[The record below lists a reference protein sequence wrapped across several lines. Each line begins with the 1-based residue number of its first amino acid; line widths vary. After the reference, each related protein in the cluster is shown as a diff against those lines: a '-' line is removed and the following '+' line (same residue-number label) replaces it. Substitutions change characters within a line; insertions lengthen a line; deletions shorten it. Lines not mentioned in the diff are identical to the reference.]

1 MKIALIGTGKMGQ
14 AIEKLALS
22 RGHEIVLK
30 LNHENIDSYSN
41 EGLKVADVAIEF
53 TRPDAA
59 TSNLKRC
66 LEANIPVI
74 CGTTGWYNELNQITD
89 LFTNNNG
96 ALVYASNFSVGV
108 NMMFELNR
116 ILAKWMQSHNNYRVS
131 LSEIHHI
138 HKLDTPSG
146 TAVTL
151 ANGIIENNNEYLK
164 WTLEENQPNAI
175 YIDAK
180 REPEV
185 VGTHDVKWE
194 SEIDIIQLHH
204 HAKSRDGFALG
215 AIHAAEWIIGKK
227 GVFTMKDILFGNN
240 N

>member
-30 LNHENIDSYSN
+30 LNHENIASIHSD
-41 EGLKVADVAIEF
+41 ELKVADVAIEF

-74 CGTTGWYNELNQITD
+74 CGTTGWYDELNQITD

-116 ILAKWMQSHNNYRVS
+116 ILAKWMQSHNDYRVS

-151 ANGIIENNNEYLK
+151 ANGIIENNSEYLK

>member
-30 LNHENIDSYSN
+30 LNHENIASIHSD
-41 EGLKVADVAIEF
+41 ELKVADVAIEF

-74 CGTTGWYNELNQITD
+74 CGTTGWYDELNQITD

-116 ILAKWMQSHNNYRVS
+116 ILAKWMQSHNDYRVS

-138 HKLDTPSG
+138 YKLDTPSG

-151 ANGIIENNNEYLK
+151 ANGIIENNSEYLK
-164 WTLEENQPNAI
+164 WTLEENQANAI

>member
-41 EGLKVADVAIEF
+41 EDLKVADVAIEF

-74 CGTTGWYNELNQITD
+74 CGTTGWYDELNQITD
-89 LFTNNNG
+89 QFTNNNG

-116 ILAKWMQSHNNYRVS
+116 ILAKWMQSHNDYRVS

-151 ANGIIENNNEYLK
+151 ANGIIENNSEYLK
-164 WTLEENQPNAI
+164 WTLEENQANAI

-227 GVFTMKDILFGNN
+227 GVFTMKDILFGNKN
-240 N
+240 

>member
-14 AIEKLALS
+14 AIEQLAIR
-22 RGHEIVLK
+22 RGHSIVLK
-30 LNHENIDSYSN
+30 LNQENIAN
-41 EGLKVADVAIEF
+41 LNIEELKSADVVIEF

-59 TSNLKRC
+59 VNNLELC
-66 LEANIPVI
+66 LKAGLPVV
-74 CGTTGWYNELNQITD
+74 CGTTGWYDQLENTSAKFIE
-89 LFTNNNG
+89 NNG
-96 ALVYASNFSVGV
+96 ALVHASNFSVGV

-116 ILAKWMQSHNNYRVS
+116 ILAKWMQSHNEYNVS
-131 LSEIHHI
+131 LSEIHHT
-138 HKLDTPSG
+138 HKLDKPSG

-151 ANGIIENNNEYLK
+151 AMGIIDSNTNYKN
-164 WTLEENQPNAI
+164 WSLEENQNSSI

-180 REPEV
+180 REPDV

-227 GVFTMKDILFGNN
+227 GVFTMKDILFG
-240 N
+240 

>member
-1 MKIALIGTGKMGQ
+1 MKIVLIGTGKMGQ
-14 AIEKLALS
+14 AIEQLAVS

-30 LNHENIDSYSN
+30 LNYENIDSFSN
-41 EGLKVADVAIEF
+41 EDLKVADVAIEF

-59 TSNLKRC
+59 TGNLKRC
-66 LEANIPVI
+66 LDANIPVV
-74 CGTTGWYNELNQITD
+74 CGTTGWHDELNHITK
-89 LFTNNNG
+89 LFIDNNG

-116 ILAKWMQSHNNYRVS
+116 ILAKWMQSHNEYSVS
-131 LSEIHHI
+131 LSEIHHT
-138 HKLDTPSG
+138 HKLDKPSG

-151 ANGIIENNNEYLK
+151 ANGIIENNEAYTK
-164 WTLEENQPNAI
+164 WTLDKHQDNAI
-175 YIDAK
+175 YIDAM
-180 REPEV
+180 REPDV

-194 SEIDIIQLHH
+194 SPIDIIQLHH

-227 GVFTMKDILFGNN
+227 ECLL
-240 N
+240 

>member
-30 LNHENIDSYSN
+30 LNHENIASIHSD
-41 EGLKVADVAIEF
+41 ELKVADVAIEF

-66 LEANIPVI
+66 LEANMPVI
-74 CGTTGWYNELNQITD
+74 CGTTGWYDELNQITD

-116 ILAKWMQSHNNYRVS
+116 ILAKWMQSHNNYHVS

-227 GVFTMKDILFGNN
+227 GVFTMKDILFGNKN
-240 N
+240 

>member
-151 ANGIIENNNEYLK
+151 ANGIIENNSEYFK
-164 WTLEENQPNAI
+164 WTLEENQANAI

>member
-30 LNHENIDSYSN
+30 LNHENIASIHSD
-41 EGLKVADVAIEF
+41 ELKVADVAIEF

-66 LEANIPVI
+66 LEANMPVI
-74 CGTTGWYNELNQITD
+74 CGTTGWYDELNQITD
-89 LFTNNNG
+89 LFANNNG

-116 ILAKWMQSHNNYRVS
+116 ILAKWMQSHNDYHVS

-151 ANGIIENNNEYLK
+151 ANGIIENNSEYLK
-164 WTLEENQPNAI
+164 WTLEENQANAI

-227 GVFTMKDILFGNN
+227 GVFTMKDILFGNKN
-240 N
+240 

>member
-22 RGHEIVLK
+22 RGHKIVLK

-41 EGLKVADVAIEF
+41 EDLKVADVAIEF

-74 CGTTGWYNELNQITD
+74 CGTTGWYDELNQITD

-116 ILAKWMQSHNNYRVS
+116 ILAKWMQSHNDYRVS

-151 ANGIIENNNEYLK
+151 ANGIIENNIEYLK
-164 WTLEENQPNAI
+164 WTLEENQANAI

>member
-14 AIEKLALS
+14 AIEQLAIN

-30 LNHENIDSYSN
+30 LNHENISEVN
-41 EGLKVADVAIEF
+41 HEELKSADVAIEF

-59 TSNLKRC
+59 IGNLNLC
-66 LEANIPVI
+66 LDAGIPVV
-74 CGTTGWYNELNQITD
+74 CGTTGWYDELNQIKD
-89 LFTNNNG
+89 LFTNKNG

-116 ILAKWMQSHNNYRVS
+116 ILAKWMQSHNEYGVT
-131 LSEIHHI
+131 LSEIHHT
-138 HKLDTPSG
+138 HKLDKPSG

-151 ANGIIENNNEYLK
+151 ANGIIENNNEYSN
-164 WTLEENQPNAI
+164 WTLEENQEHSI

-180 REPEV
+180 REPDV

-227 GVFTMKDILFGNN
+227 GVFTMKDILFGSNH
-240 N
+240 

>member
-14 AIEKLALS
+14 AIETLAES

-30 LNHENIDSYSN
+30 LNHENIDSFSN
-41 EGLKVADVAIEF
+41 EDLKVADVAIEF

-59 TSNLKRC
+59 TRNLKRC
-66 LEANIPVI
+66 LDASIPVV
-74 CGTTGWYNELNQITD
+74 CGTTGWYDELNQITD
-89 LFTNNNG
+89 LFTSNNG

-116 ILAKWMQSHNNYRVS
+116 ILAKWMQSHNDYRVS

-151 ANGIIENNNEYLK
+151 ANGIIENNSEYLK
-164 WTLEENQPNAI
+164 WTLEENQANAI

>member
-41 EGLKVADVAIEF
+41 EDLKVADVAIEF

-74 CGTTGWYNELNQITD
+74 CGTTGWYDELNQITD

-116 ILAKWMQSHNNYRVS
+116 ILAKWMQSHNDYRVS

-151 ANGIIENNNEYLK
+151 ANGIIENNSEYLK
-164 WTLEENQPNAI
+164 WTLEENQANAI

>member
-14 AIEKLALS
+14 AIETLAVS

-30 LNHENIDSYSN
+30 LNHENIDSFTN
-41 EGLKVADVAIEF
+41 EDLKVADVAIEF

-59 TSNLKRC
+59 TGNLKRC
-66 LEANIPVI
+66 LDASIPVV
-74 CGTTGWYNELNQITD
+74 CGTTGWYDELNQITD
-89 LFTNNNG
+89 LFTSNNG

-116 ILAKWMQSHNNYRVS
+116 ILAKWMQSHNEYRVS
-131 LSEIHHI
+131 LSEIHHT
-138 HKLDTPSG
+138 HKLDKPSG

-151 ANGIIENNNEYLK
+151 ANGIIENNAAYSK
-164 WTLEENQPNAI
+164 WTLEENQANAI
-175 YIDAK
+175 YIDAQ
-180 REPEV
+180 REPDV

-227 GVFTMKDILFGNN
+227 GVFTMKDILFGNTN
-240 N
+240 

>member
-41 EGLKVADVAIEF
+41 EDLKVVDVAIEF

-74 CGTTGWYNELNQITD
+74 CGTTGWYDELNQITD

-116 ILAKWMQSHNNYRVS
+116 ILAKWMQSHNDYRVS

-151 ANGIIENNNEYLK
+151 ANGIIENNSEYLK
-164 WTLEENQPNAI
+164 WTLEENQRNAI

-227 GVFTMKDILFGNN
+227 GVFTMKDILFGNKN
-240 N
+240 